1 MQQEKARICELEFLE
16 LCTRVFS
23 YKNNPT
29 DIQKFLGAIR
39 TFIDFDTRIISDLAK
54 EIFHLKYKPH
64 KKEIAK
70 VMAERGYSLSEIGKA
85 FGTTKVTIHKWIQ
98 EDLPLF
104 PRCTEEQQKEVIKF
118 MEQYNRLFTTNL
130 INLI

>member
-29 DIQKFLGAIR
+29 DIQKFLGAVR

-54 EIFHLKYKPH
+54 EIFHLKYRPH
-64 KKEIAK
+64 EKEIAK

-85 FGTTKVTIHKWIQ
+85 FGKSKATMYKWVQ
-98 EDLPLF
+98 DNSPLF
-104 PRCTEEQQKEVIKF
+104 PRCTEEQQQEVIKF